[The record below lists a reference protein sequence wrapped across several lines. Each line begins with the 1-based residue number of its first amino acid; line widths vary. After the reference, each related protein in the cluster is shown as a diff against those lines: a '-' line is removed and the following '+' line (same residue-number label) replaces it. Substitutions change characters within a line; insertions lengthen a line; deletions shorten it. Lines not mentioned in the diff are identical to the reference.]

1 VDHRRTQGAPV
12 VVELNPTYSKL
23 LGRIEYDTRMGM
35 LVTDFTLIRTGAL
48 HAANGGYLVLRAR
61 DVFFEP
67 MAWDALKRSLLSG
80 YVRTEDIAA
89 RSGISAPTK
98 TLDPEPIPL
107 DLKVVLVG
115 PPQAYYELYE
125 FDEGFSSLFKVK

>member
-67 MAWDALKRSLLSG
+67 LAWDALKRSLLSCF
-80 YVRTEDIAA
+80 VRTEDITG
-89 RSGISAPTK
+89 RGGGFAPTK
-98 TLDPEPIPL
+98 TLDPVPIPL
-107 DLKVVLVG
+107 NLKVILVG
-115 PPQAYYELYE
+115 PPHSFYELYE
-125 FDEGFSSLFKVK
+125 FDDGFSSL